1 MGTITRNFANNIVT
15 GGKVDG
21 TDGLTGTIPASNVA
35 NDTLGNL
42 TAFPAT
48 VGDFVEVTASDVPA
62 SPSTVG
68 QLFYN
73 STSGTLKGISA
84 VAAAWASGANYPTN
98 VQGSGS
104 DGTQTAAYSAGGGPG
119 TIPGTK
125 LYDGTSWTD
134 DANSLN
140 TLRSLMGSCGT
151 QTAGFVFGGDPVTTS
166 SEQWDGST
174 WTSTSALD
182 SSKANLAGTG
192 NQTAALAFG
201 GYTGPPTTRL
211 NTTESWDG
219 STWTAAPN
227 LTTIKQGP
235 GGFGTQTAAVA
246 FGGLVS
252 YPPTTLTNTTDEYN
266 GSSWSSGGT
275 YPVSLS
281 DTSGTGTQ
289 TAGLGFGGYITSPP
303 NRLSSANLYNGTAW
317 TATSSLSQEKWYVGK
332 AGGPTGQTDGLA
344 IGGNISTPG
353 GTNSVEEYNA
363 APIGVVTLTT
373 S

>member
-1 MGTITRNFANNIVT
+1 MTTFKEIR
-15 GGKVDG
+15 
-21 TDGLTGTIPASNVA
+21 
-35 NDTLGNL
+35 GNL
-42 TAFPAT
+42 IKSTSTDPANPQ
-48 VGDFVEVTASDVPA
+48 E
-62 SPSTVG
+62 G
-68 QLFYN
+68 QIWYN
-73 STSGTLKGISA
+73 STSQVLKGSQV

-140 TLRSLMGSCGT
+140 NLRSLMGSCGT

-201 GYTGPPTTRL
+201 GFTGPPTTRL

-227 LTTIKQGP
+227 LTTVKQGP
-235 GGFGTQTAAVA
+235 GGFGIQTASVA

-252 YPPTTLTNTTDEYN
+252 FPPVTLTNTTDEYD

-275 YPVSLS
+275 YPVALN
-281 DTSGTGTQ
+281 DASGTGTQ
-289 TAGLGFGGYITSPP
+289 TAGLGFGGYITSAP

-363 APIGVVTLTT
+363 APIGTATFTT

>member
-1 MGTITRNFANNIVT
+1 MTTFKEIR
-15 GGKVDG
+15 
-21 TDGLTGTIPASNVA
+21 
-35 NDTLGNL
+35 GNL
-42 TAFPAT
+42 IKSTSTDPANPQ
-48 VGDFVEVTASDVPA
+48 E
-62 SPSTVG
+62 G
-68 QLFYN
+68 QIWYN
-73 STSGTLKGISA
+73 STSQVLKGFQV

-104 DGTQTAAYSAGGGPG
+104 DGTQTAAYSVGGSPG

-140 TLRSLMGSCGT
+140 NIRAHMGSCGT
-151 QTAGFVFGGDPVTTS
+151 QTAGFVFGGDPYTNAA
-166 SEQWDGST
+166 EQWDGST
-174 WTSTSALD
+174 WTSSSPYD
-182 SSKANLAGTG
+182 SPKAYLGGCG
-192 NQTAALAFG
+192 NQTAALGFG
-201 GYTGPPTTRL
+201 GATGPPTARL
-211 NTTESWDG
+211 NTSESWDG

-252 YPPTTLTNTTDEYN
+252 YPPVTLTNTTDEYN

-275 YPVSLS
+275 YPVSVQ
-281 DTSGTGTQ
+281 DASGTGTQ

-303 NRLSSANLYNGTAW
+303 FRLSSANLYNGTAW
-317 TATSSLSQEKWYVGK
+317 TATSSLSQEKFYVGK
-332 AGGPTGQTDGLA
+332 AGGPTGQTNGLA
-344 IGGNISTPG
+344 IGGSTSAG
-353 GTNSVEEYNA
+353 ATNSVEEYNA
-363 APIGVVTLTT
+363 APIGTKTFTT